1 MTNQIAEKRKTMKP
15 LCGEFYNFCL
25 QKFIHFYYCKKP
37 KLTITH
43 NIMFFTAT
51 VFPLHDEFNREKYK
65 PIGVRRMSKI

>member
-1 MTNQIAEKRKTMKP
+1 MTNQIAEKQKQSS
-15 LCGEFYNFCL
+15 LCVASFTIFVFKNL
-25 QKFIHFYYCKKP
+25 STFITVKP

>member
-15 LCGEFYNFCL
+15 LCGEFYNFCPV
-25 QKFIHFYYCKKP
+25 KP